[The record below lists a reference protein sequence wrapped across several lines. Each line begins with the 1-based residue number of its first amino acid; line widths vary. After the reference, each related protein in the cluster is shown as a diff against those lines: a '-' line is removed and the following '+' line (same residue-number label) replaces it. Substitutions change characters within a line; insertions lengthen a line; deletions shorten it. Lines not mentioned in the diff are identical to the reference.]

1 METFYKAYSKMVQN
15 RKHYF
20 VKKIAHFPEYE
31 ELDDLVLGYG
41 MHVNFNRAC
50 SIAKI
55 DSPKIRQQLLAEA
68 DYVPAT
74 GKLVNI
80 YRPVKQQKNLIQ
92 LLQNSISLLHVKFL
106 SLYGKAAG

>member
-15 RKHYF
+15 KKHYF
-20 VKKIAHFPEYE
+20 VKKIAHFPEYRE
-31 ELDDLVLGYG
+31 VDDIVIGYG

-50 SIAKI
+50 SIANI
-55 DSPKIRQQLLAEA
+55 NSQKIRQQLLAEA

-92 LLQNSISLLHVKFL
+92 LLQNSFSLLQLKFL